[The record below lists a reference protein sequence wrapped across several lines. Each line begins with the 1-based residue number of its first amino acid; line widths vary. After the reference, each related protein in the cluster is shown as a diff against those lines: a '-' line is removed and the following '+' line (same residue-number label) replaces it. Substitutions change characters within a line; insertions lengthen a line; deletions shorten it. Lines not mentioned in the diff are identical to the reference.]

1 MKFSDMMGK
10 GDSDSTVVEDT
21 AEVVTD
27 SADAAAAEVAEAP
40 IRFGGVR
47 SDPAPNVTTAPNA
60 EAPVAIE
67 PVAIEPI
74 AEPLGATG
82 NRDYELRDVVAELA
96 PSARITPTVASD
108 QELDATSWL
117 EGLTSIDDD
126 LLPR

>member
-10 GDSDSTVVEDT
+10 GERDSTVVEDAT
-21 AEVVTD
+21 EVVTD
-27 SADAAAAEVAEAP
+27 PADAAATEVAEAP

-47 SDPAPNVTTAPNA
+47 SDPAPTATAAPSV
-60 EAPVAIE
+60 EAPVAS
-67 PVAIEPI
+67 EPI
-74 AEPLGATG
+74 VEPIVPT
-82 NRDYELRDVVAELA
+82 RDYALRDVVAELA

-126 LLPR
+126 LLPH

>member
-10 GDSDSTVVEDT
+10 SDKSSAI
-21 AEVVTD
+21 AEETD
-27 SADAAAAEVAEAP
+27 VLTEPAAAGTAEVAETP
-40 IRFGGVR
+40 IRFGGIR
-47 SDPAPNVTTAPNA
+47 SEPEPTATTAPTDA

-67 PVAIEPI
+67 PAAAPI
-74 AEPLGATG
+74 GATKS
-82 NRDYELRDVVAELA
+82 RDYEFRDVVAELA

-108 QELDATSWL
+108 QEIDATSWL